1 MGSVVAGFT
10 PFLLVGSGFT
20 PCFWWGLWWLGSP
33 HVLVG
38 SVVAGFTPCFSGVC
52 GAPLFSFLCCV
63 FCFVS
68 LRPMS
73 VYPTLPLS
81 YVCVPYVTSVL
92 CLCTLRYLCP
102 MSVYAL
108 LPVSMN
114 CPFLIAPPV
123 FSNVYLYVKK
133 NIGIFRLALEFR
145 NTKYSCT
152 KVKIR

>member
-1 MGSVVAGFT
+1 
-10 PFLLVGSGFT
+10 
-20 PCFWWGLWWLGSP
+20 
-33 HVLVG
+33 VG
-38 SVVAGFTPCFSGVC
+38 SVVL
-52 GAPLFSFLCCV
+52 LFLV
-63 FCFVS
+63 FCVVFFVLLVFVLCLCT
-68 LRPMS
+68 LRYLCPMSVYPTLPLSYVCVPYVTSVLCLCTIRYLCPMS